1 MRVTHTGQLQP
12 SPCSRHRRW
21 PLRQQVRKQR
31 PMSRILETA
40 REITRLSL
48 PIKCVEAVF
57 LAAYLTQ
64 GQRELERVPLS
75 FKSSVDGQT
84 YKHIV
89 LALKLNSKWGCV
101 GLSRRRE
108 LYYKKFA
115 HDSLAGLVLEFQRS
129 YSSVF
134 HSLKRVKAGLPLP
147 HEPVAGQRLDAR
159 SPQCVASPP
168 SLSSCGFPHSRAH
181 PHPLRRV
188 RLLGLPAG
196 ALLRGAVRDGP
207 NCRTRTDRPPAL

>member
-1 MRVTHTGQLQP
+1 MRVTHTGQVQP
-12 SPCSRHRRW
+12 SPCSQHRRW

-84 YKHIV
+84 
-89 LALKLNSKWGCV
+89 
-101 GLSRRRE
+101 
-108 LYYKKFA
+108 
-115 HDSLAGLVLEFQRS
+115 
-129 YSSVF
+129 
-134 HSLKRVKAGLPLP
+134 
-147 HEPVAGQRLDAR
+147 
-159 SPQCVASPP
+159 
-168 SLSSCGFPHSRAH
+168 
-181 PHPLRRV
+181 
-188 RLLGLPAG
+188 
-196 ALLRGAVRDGP
+196 
-207 NCRTRTDRPPAL
+207 